1 MKNVI
6 LKNFQLEDIAK
17 NIKETRLKMT
27 EERIRIDKAQKEVR
41 KRWKNVNKKTYE
53 RIRRLANE
61 IEVGRTRSDV
71 NA

>member
-17 NIKETRLKMT
+17 NIKETWLKMT